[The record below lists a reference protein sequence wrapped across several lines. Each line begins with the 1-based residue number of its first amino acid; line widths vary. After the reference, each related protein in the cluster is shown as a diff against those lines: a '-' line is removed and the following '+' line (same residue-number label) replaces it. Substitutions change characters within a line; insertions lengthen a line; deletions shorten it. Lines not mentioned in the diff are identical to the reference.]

1 MTRRRL
7 LLGSLALVGLV
18 ALAGCSSFLG
28 PGQASPADLAAGESY
43 DWDTNRT
50 AYLEVNENNVTAVY
64 AVANRTTGTLDDA
77 DPTIELYGRDTLGV
91 EQPEQ
96 VSAVQFRYPN
106 GTLVAFEERDGE
118 AVAVVTYANGT
129 SRDAPELMTV
139 NRTRERTVIGLPAN
153 ETGRLGV
160 TVPKNGKQVAS
171 PAYVQGSYEVVLP
184 RNAEV
189 GVPLL
194 AQVRPGADSRPVI
207 DGRVHL
213 RWDDL
218 TAGTLSVRYYLSRD
232 LLLFGGLAIGGTL
245 IGLVGLAYYALQL
258 RETRRKRDE
267 VGLDIDVEDDDR
279 DGPPPGMR

>member
-1 MTRRRL
+1 MIRRRL
-7 LLGSLALVGLV
+7 LLAVVALGALLT
-18 ALAGCSSFLG
+18 LAGCSSFLG
-28 PGQASPADLAAGESY
+28 PGQANPSDLAAEEAY
-43 DWDTNRT
+43 DWDTDRA

-64 AVANRTTGTLDDA
+64 TVSKRTTGQLDDA
-77 DPTIELYGRDTLGV
+77 DPTIEIYGRDTLGT

-106 GTLVAFEERDGE
+106 GTLVTFEERDSE

-129 SRDAPELMTV
+129 TKDAPDLMTV
-139 NRTRERTVIGLPAN
+139 DRTRRRTVIGLPAN
-153 ETGRLGV
+153 ETGQLGV
-160 TVPKNGKQVAS
+160 TIPKNGKQVSS

-184 RNAEV
+184 ENAEV

-194 AQVRPGADSRPVI
+194 AQVRPGASSRSVI
-207 DGRVHL
+207 DGQVHL

-218 TAGTLSVRYYLSRD
+218 TANTLSIRYYLSRD
-232 LLLFGGLAIGGTL
+232 LLLFGGLAIGGTI
-245 IGLVGLAYYALQL
+245 IGAIGLAYYALQL

-267 VGLDIDVEDDDR
+267 VGLDVDVEDDDR

>member
-7 LLGSLALVGLV
+7 LLGALGLAALL
-18 ALAGCSSFLG
+18 ALAGCSSILG
-28 PGQASPADLAAGESY
+28 PGQASPADLAADESY
-43 DWDTNRT
+43 DWDTDRD

-64 AVANRTTGTLDDA
+64 AVASRTTGAFDDA

-106 GTLVAFEERDGE
+106 GTVVALEERDGE
-118 AVAVVTYANGT
+118 AVAVVTYENGT
-129 SRDAPELMTV
+129 TADAPGLMTV
-139 NRTRERTVIGLPAN
+139 DRTRRRTVIGLPAN
-153 ETGRLGV
+153 ETGQLGV
-160 TVPKNGKQVAS
+160 TVPKNGKQVAT

-184 RNAEV
+184 ANAEV

-232 LLLFGGLAIGGTL
+232 LLLFGGLAIGGTI
-245 IGLVGLAYYALQL
+245 IGLAGAAYYALQL

-267 VGLDIDVEDDDR
+267 VGLDVDVEDDDR

>member
-7 LLGSLALVGLV
+7 LLGTVALVGLL

-28 PGQASPADLAAGESY
+28 PGQANPSDLAAAESY
-43 DWDTNRT
+43 EWDTDRD

-64 AVANRTTGTLDDA
+64 TVANRTTGNLDNS
-77 DPTIELYGRDTLGV
+77 DPTIEIYGRDTLGT

-118 AVAVVTYANGT
+118 AVAVVTYPDGT
-129 SRDAPELMTV
+129 SEDAPDLMTV
-139 NRTRERTVIGLPAN
+139 DRTRRRTVVDLPAN
-153 ETGRLGV
+153 ETGQLGV
-160 TVPKNGKQVAS
+160 TVPKNGKQVTT
-171 PAYVQGSYEVVLP
+171 PAYVRGSYEVVLP
-184 RNAEV
+184 ENAEV

-194 AQVRPGADSRPVI
+194 AQVRPGADSRPAI

-213 RWDDL
+213 RWNDV
-218 TAGTLSVRYYLSRD
+218 TAGNLSIRYYLSRD
-232 LLLFGGLAIGGTL
+232 LLLFGGLAIGGT
-245 IGLVGLAYYALQL
+245 IIALVGLAYYGLQL

-267 VGLDIDVEDDDR
+267 VGFDIDVEDDDR